1 MIFCRIF
8 SQILLS
14 GLLKRLQQRLRGGGE
29 TSLTFVFSS
38 APDADP
44 TPSLERHSRPGQ
56 QTSRTDEAAEFP
68 TRKKTKWQKGLVSQE
83 LGRRRFQTVPMM
95 LRSIFTPRSM
105 MNKENLTGFSLIQSL
120 QSYNLNEKGNAAS
133 KRARQRSGGE
143 KGDQGRGAGP
153 GLQGASGLL
162 RSHCAAPGAS
172 PRGLGAF
179 HCTQVPRHGARR
191 PSALPPVT

>member
-14 GLLKRLQQRLRGGGE
+14 GLLKRLQQRLHGGGE

-68 TRKKTKWQKGLVSQE
+68 TRKKTKWQKE
-83 LGRRRFQTVPMM
+83 LR
-95 LRSIFTPRSM
+95 L
-105 MNKENLTGFSLIQSL
+105 
-120 QSYNLNEKGNAAS
+120 
-133 KRARQRSGGE
+133 
-143 KGDQGRGAGP
+143 
-153 GLQGASGLL
+153 
-162 RSHCAAPGAS
+162 PGAWKK
-172 PRGLGAF
+172 AF
-179 HCTQVPRHGARR
+179 PNSSNDAEKHFYPEKHDEQGEPNRLFFNTIIAKLQFK
-191 PSALPPVT
+191 